1 MFVSVFGGKCFE
13 GFFLCVYVR
22 ILFFFLYCFF
32 KTEFLGE
39 VPEFKPTILYV
50 ENLNEFSNY
59 RLSCLF

>member
-1 MFVSVFGGKCFE
+1 M
-13 GFFLCVYVR
+13 CVYVR
-22 ILFFFLYCFF
+22 ILFFLYCFF

-59 RLSCLF
+59 RLSCLFLVFLIFRPRHINYR

>member
-13 GFFLCVYVR
+13 GFFCVCT
-22 ILFFFLYCFF
+22 LGFSFFLYCFF